1 MLNRL
6 ILELVLFKEINML
19 FILCSGNVED
29 NMRIN
34 EVLFSKIS
42 RVVQDIDTLEDWRR
56 AEIMYEAIQKNK

>member
-1 MLNRL
+1 
-6 ILELVLFKEINML
+6 ML